1 MSEAN
6 GSAGR
11 RREPEGAGGTRKPE
25 GTAGAAGPTGAAG
38 AAGTAGVTDAVG
50 AASARGAD
58 GPVCP
63 GCGTPRP
70 PRATPSC
77 GCAREAAD
85 AALETRSAEAAAAE
99 DFDPI
104 RIRPYVTLPEPS
116 APLPALSSAPLP
128 PQLPAATDTGPAE
141 AASGPERS
149 ARRGRGALYAGAGL
163 VVAAA
168 AVFTGGVMSGDAGDG
183 AGGDGGGGRDRALPD
198 LADDTPDRTSKEPA
212 QRTVP
217 RAAPAP
223 SASAH
228 PRSSPTRTPSATAPR
243 SVPVRRSS
251 PAPAPSRTTAR
262 ATGSVGPPPSRTP
275 TAGPTLRGG
284 DRGTEVV
291 ELQLRLRQLY
301 LYTGPPDGRYTPPVT
316 DAVSRYQW
324 ARGIRTDPQ
333 GTYGPATRRS
343 LESETRS
350 P

>member
-6 GSAGR
+6 GRAGR
-11 RREPEGAGGTRKPE
+11 HWEPGGAREPEGPLDAVHAAETA
-25 GTAGAAGPTGAAG
+25 GTADA
-38 AAGTAGVTDAVG
+38 AAGTAGGAGSAGTADA
-50 AASARGAD
+50 A

-70 PRATPSC
+70 PRAAPSC

-128 PQLPAATDTGPAE
+128 PQLPPAAEATPAE
-141 AASGPERS
+141 AATRQERS
-149 ARRGRGALYAGAGL
+149 ARRGRGALFAGAGL

-198 LADDTPDRTSKEPA
+198 LADDTPHRTSEEPA
-212 QRTVP
+212 PRNAP

-223 SASAH
+223 ST
-228 PRSSPTRTPSATAPR
+228 PRSTPTRTPSATAPR
-243 SVPVRRSS
+243 SVPVRKS
-251 PAPAPSRTTAR
+251 PTPTPSRTTVR
-262 ATGSVGPPPSRTP
+262 ATGSVGPPPSRAP
-275 TAGPTLRGG
+275 APAPTLHSG
-284 DRGTEVV
+284 DRGAEVA

-301 LYTGPPDGRYTPPVT
+301 LYIGPTDGHYTPPVT

-343 LESETRS
+343 LESETDS

>member
-6 GSAGR
+6 GRAGR
-11 RREPEGAGGTRKPE
+11 HWEPGGAREPEGPVDAVHAAE
-25 GTAGAAGPTGAAG
+25 AGALDAAG
-38 AAGTAGVTDAVG
+38 AASTAGTAAGPAG
-50 AASARGAD
+50 PAAAA

-128 PQLPAATDTGPAE
+128 PQLPPAAAATPAE
-141 AASGPERS
+141 AASRQERS
-149 ARRGRGALYAGAGL
+149 ARRGRGALFAGAGL

-198 LADDTPDRTSKEPA
+198 LADDTPHRASEEPA
-212 QRTVP
+212 PRNAP

-223 SASAH
+223 ST
-228 PRSSPTRTPSATAPR
+228 PRSTPTRTPSATAPR
-243 SVPVRRSS
+243 SVPVRKS
-251 PAPAPSRTTAR
+251 PAPTPSPSRTTAR

-275 TAGPTLRGG
+275 AAPPTLHSG
-284 DRGTEVV
+284 DRGAEVT
-291 ELQLRLRQLY
+291 ELQQRLRQLY
-301 LYTGPPDGRYTPPVT
+301 LYIGPMDGHYTPPVT

-343 LESETRS
+343 LESETDA

>member
-6 GSAGR
+6 GRAGR
-11 RREPEGAGGTRKPE
+11 RRGPEGAWGTGGPAGTGGAGEPDGAT
-25 GTAGAAGPTGAAG
+25 GTAGPTDAAGAAG
-38 AAGTAGVTDAVG
+38 AA
-50 AASARGAD
+50 SAD

-70 PRATPSC
+70 PWAAPSC

-128 PQLPAATDTGPAE
+128 PQLPQGTDSGATE

-198 LADDTPDRTSKEPA
+198 LADGTPDRTAKEPA
-212 QRTVP
+212 P
-217 RAAPAP
+217 RDAPGAAPAP

-243 SVPVRRSS
+243 SVPVRTSVRES
-251 PAPAPSRTTAR
+251 PAPSPSRTTAR

-275 TAGPTLRGG
+275 SAAPTLRSG
-284 DRGTEVV
+284 DRGPEVA
-291 ELQLRLRQLY
+291 ELQRRLRQLY
-301 LYTGPPDGRYTPPVT
+301 LYVGPLDGHYTPPVT
-316 DAVSRYQW
+316 DAVSRYQG

-343 LESETRS
+343 LESETDPS
-350 P
+350 

>member
-6 GSAGR
+6 GRAGR
-11 RREPEGAGGTRKPE
+11 RREPEGSGGARGPEGVAGAAEAAGTP
-25 GTAGAAGPTGAAG
+25 GTAGAASPA
-38 AAGTAGVTDAVG
+38 
-50 AASARGAD
+50 GAD

-70 PRATPSC
+70 PRAAPSC

-128 PQLPAATDTGPAE
+128 PQVPAAADATPAE
-141 AASGPERS
+141 AAAGPERS
-149 ARRGRGALYAGAGL
+149 ARRGRGALFAGAGL

-183 AGGDGGGGRDRALPD
+183 AGGDGGGTDRALPD
-198 LADDTPDRTSKEPA
+198 LADNTPDRASKEPA
-212 QRTVP
+212 PRTVP

-223 SASAH
+223 ST
-228 PRSSPTRTPSATAPR
+228 PRSTPTRTPSATAPR
-243 SVPVRRSS
+243 SVPVRRKS
-251 PAPAPSRTTAR
+251 PAPSPSPSRTTAR

-275 TAGPTLRGG
+275 AAAPTLRSG
-284 DRGTEVV
+284 DQGPEVA
-291 ELQLRLRQLY
+291 ELQHRLRQLS
-301 LYTGPPDGRYTPPVT
+301 LYSGPADGRYTPPVT
-316 DAVSRYQW
+316 DAVSRYQR
-324 ARGIRTDPQ
+324 ARGIKTDPR

-343 LESETRS
+343 LESETDS

>member
-1 MSEAN
+1 
-6 GSAGR
+6 AG
-11 RREPEGAGGTRKPE
+11 P
-25 GTAGAAGPTGAAG
+25 AGAA
-38 AAGTAGVTDAVG
+38 
-50 AASARGAD
+50 

-63 GCGTPRP
+63 GCGIPRP
-70 PRATPSC
+70 PRAAPSC
-77 GCAREAAD
+77 GCAREAAE

-128 PQLPAATDTGPAE
+128 PQLPPAATATPAE
-141 AASGPERS
+141 AATRQERS
-149 ARRGRGALYAGAGL
+149 ARRGRGALFAGAGL

-168 AVFTGGVMSGDAGDG
+168 AVFTGGVMSGNAGDG

-198 LADDTPDRTSKEPA
+198 LADDTPHRTAKEPA
-212 QRTVP
+212 PRNAP

-223 SASAH
+223 SASIA
-228 PRSSPTRTPSATAPR
+228 PRSTPTRTPSATAPR
-243 SVPVRRSS
+243 SVPVRKS
-251 PAPAPSRTTAR
+251 PTPAPSRTTAR

-275 TAGPTLRGG
+275 APAPALHSG
-284 DRGTEVV
+284 DRGAEVA
-291 ELQLRLRQLY
+291 ELQLRLRQLH
-301 LYTGPPDGRYTPPVT
+301 LYIGPADGRYTPPVT
-316 DAVSRYQW
+316 GAVSRYQW

-343 LESETRS
+343 LEAETDS